1 MCRWRTQGKRGQQN
15 QALGRSRGG
24 FSSKIHVLVDALG
37 NPLDFILTPGQAA
50 DITQATTLLAD
61 RQATF
66 VIADKGYDADPFLQW
81 LREKEM
87 APVIPPRANRTSH
100 RAYDRHLYR
109 ERHLIECFI
118 NKFKHYR
125 RLFSRFDKLDERF
138 MGFLRFVAALI
149 WLK

>member
-1 MCRWRTQGKRGQQN
+1 M
-15 QALGRSRGG
+15 
-24 FSSKIHVLVDALG
+24 
-37 NPLDFILTPGQAA
+37 DFVLTPGQMA

-66 VIADKGYDADPFLQW
+66 VIADKGYDADHLLQW
-81 LREKEM
+81 LHDQGME
-87 APVIPPRANRTSH
+87 PVIPSRSNRKSQ
-100 RAYDRHLYR
+100 RDYDQHLYR
-109 ERHLIECFI
+109 ERHLVECFI

-125 RLFSRFDKLDERF
+125 RLFSRFDKLDQRF

>member
-1 MCRWRTQGKRGQQN
+1 M
-15 QALGRSRGG
+15 
-24 FSSKIHVLVDALG
+24 DALG
-37 NPLDFILTPGQAA
+37 NPLDFVLTPGQVA
-50 DITQATTLLAD
+50 DISQATTLLAD

-66 VIADKGYDADPFLQW
+66 VIADKGYDADHFIEW
-81 LREKEM
+81 IREKEM
-87 APVIPPRANRTSH
+87 EPVIPARTNRTC
-100 RAYDRHLYR
+100 RREYDRHLYR